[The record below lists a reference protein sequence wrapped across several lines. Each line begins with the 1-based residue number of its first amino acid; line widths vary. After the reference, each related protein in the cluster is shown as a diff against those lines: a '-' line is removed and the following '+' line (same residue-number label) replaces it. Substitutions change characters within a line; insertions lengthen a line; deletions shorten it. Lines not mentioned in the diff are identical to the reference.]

1 MLKITIEATELIIDY
16 GNILKELEGTFER
29 VIERCKGLTLDK
41 GKKDK
46 RIIIVS
52 GEPQHLYACLFN
64 LAIIF
69 DIELW

>member
-16 GNILKELEGTFER
+16 GNIISELQGTFER
-29 VIERCKGLTLDK
+29 VIGRCKGITVDK
-41 GKKDK
+41 GKENKH
-46 RIIIVS
+46 IWIVS